1 MSPSESL
8 AELKRTLLCLSINKA
23 NQPSGRRCPVLHKQN
38 WPVEF
43 MLEAQRGQGPEHV
56 GARGQRGPGLVNRAQ
71 EWSRF

>member
-1 MSPSESL
+1 M
-8 AELKRTLLCLSINKA
+8 
-23 NQPSGRRCPVLHKQN
+23 LHKQN

-56 GARGQRGPGLVNRAQ
+56 GARSQRGPGLVNRAQ